1 MLSRFSKRYFLAAH
15 LELLYYLNHHLSSM
29 NQKSYIWGV
38 AHPERKII
46 IPLCSA
52 SVGPH
57 NLGRKEENNVRSR
70 EKDPLSDHHAV
81 FGLTLTKSGKIVWT
95 ERFLILKE
103 RTLFHDAVFGLTLTI
118 GRKKAETIEKELNKE
133 KIYDPDKTNIFLSCS
148 ILVNSHNWAK
158 KGEAIWAEQI
168 TVPE

>member
-1 MLSRFSKRYFLAAH
+1 
-15 LELLYYLNHHLSSM
+15 M

-57 NLGRKEENNVRSR
+57 NLGRKKENNVQSR

-81 FGLTLTKSGKIVWT
+81 FRLTLIKSGEIVWT

-103 RTLFHDAVFGLTLTI
+103 RTLFHDTVFGLTLTI
-118 GRKKAETIEKELNKE
+118 ERKKGGNYRERMKQGKKYLFLIKLTFFHLAVFWSILTTGRKRGELYERSKL
-133 KIYDPDKTNIFLSCS
+133 PFL
-148 ILVNSHNWAK
+148 NRR
-158 KGEAIWAEQI
+158 
-168 TVPE
+168 

>member
-1 MLSRFSKRYFLAAH
+1 
-15 LELLYYLNHHLSSM
+15 M

-103 RTLFHDAVFGLTLTI
+103 RTLFTI
-118 GRKKAETIEKELNKE
+118 GRKRAETIEKELYKGKKY
-133 KIYDPDKTNIFLSCS
+133 KILIKLTFFYLSVFLSQLGEKGGS
-148 ILVNSHNWAK
+148 YMSWANYRSWIEDHYSNYAVTK
-158 KGEAIWAEQI
+158 TKQ
-168 TVPE
+168 